1 VTDPHATPGA
11 EPEYLGPDTPPDH
24 ADPRDRA
31 AGRPTRTPWV
41 AGAAALGLLG
51 AAAGGWAAAQ
61 LLGGG
66 DGPATAV
73 PAIAVGYVALDLDP
87 SAAQKVEALRIA
99 KKFPA
104 LAEELDLGVRD
115 DLRRWLFDERFAE
128 VGCGLEYDTDVAP
141 WVGDR
146 FAVAAVPDA
155 DGAASPLMVLAV
167 EDREAAERT
176 VRDVEECLTDAEE
189 SVGGTAD
196 GADGPAADDP
206 VGVAFVGD
214 YLLVAPTQTDA
225 DSLAT
230 AAQAAPLADDPAF
243 EEWMAA
249 VGEPG
254 VVTAYVAKD
263 APRLLTGTVSRMQED
278 LVGGMAGE
286 LGGPPGGELGSFGAA
301 PPLEAMTEQ
310 TQELWKDFDG
320 MAAVVRFA
328 DGALEL
334 EAVGRGLPGGAAEPT
349 GPALGD
355 LPASTAAAFTFSL
368 ADGWFEDV
376 ADGLFGVLS
385 AGESEEEFW
394 AGLEAG
400 TGLDLPGDVELL
412 LGDGLSLSV
421 DSSLD
426 PGAASAGP
434 GGLPEVPAALRI
446 AGDAA
451 EIRAVLDRVLALA
464 GPVAGR
470 VVVEESDGLLT
481 VGLDRGYVERVLT
494 EGGLADQEAFRAVVP
509 EADRA
514 TSALFVGFDAGDG
527 WATRLAGGDAE
538 ARANLEPLDALGISA
553 WRDGDVQHG
562 LLRLTTD

>member
-1 VTDPHATPGA
+1 MTDPHATPGA
-11 EPEYLGPDTPPDH
+11 EPEYLGSDTPPGPNDP
-24 ADPRDRA
+24 ADRGEGRRA
-31 AGRPTRTPWV
+31 RARWIVP
-41 AGAAALGLLG
+41 AAALGLVG

-66 DGPATAV
+66 DDPATAV

-87 SAAQKVEALRIA
+87 TAAQKVEALRIA

-104 LAEELDLGVRD
+104 LAEQLDLGVRD

-128 VGCGLEYDTDVAP
+128 VGCGLDYDTDVAP
-141 WVGDR
+141 WIGDR
-146 FAVAAVPDA
+146 MALAAVPDA
-155 DGAASPLMVLAV
+155 DGAASPLLVLAV
-167 EDREAAERT
+167 ADREAAEAA
-176 VRDVEECLTDAEE
+176 VRDVEECVVAAEE

-196 GADGPAADDP
+196 GADGTDTDGP

-225 DSLAT
+225 DSLAS
-230 AAQAAPLADDPAF
+230 AAEAAPLAEDPAF
-243 EEWMAA
+243 EEWMDA

-263 APRLLTGTVSRMQED
+263 APRLLAGTVSRMQED
-278 LVGGMAGE
+278 LVDEMPGE
-286 LGGPPGGELGSFGAA
+286 LGDGPGGAMGSFGAA
-301 PPLEAMTEQ
+301 PPLGAMAEESR
-310 TQELWKDFDG
+310 ELWKDFDG

-334 EAVGRGLPGGAAEPT
+334 EAVGRGLPGGATEAT

-368 ADGWFEDV
+368 VDGWFEDV

-394 AGLEAG
+394 AGMEAG
-400 TGLDLPGDVELL
+400 TGLDLPDDVERL
-412 LGDGLSLSV
+412 LGEGLSLSV

-426 PGAASAGP
+426 PGAVSSGP
-434 GGLPEVPAALRI
+434 GQLPIVPAALRI
-446 AGDAA
+446 AGDTA
-451 EIRAVLDRVLALA
+451 EIRSVLDRVLGLA

-470 VVVEESDGLLT
+470 VVVEESDGQVT
-481 VGLDRGYVERVLT
+481 VGTDRGYVDRVLT
-494 EGGLADQEAFRAVVP
+494 EGGLGDREAFRAVVP

-514 TSALFVGFDAGDG
+514 TSALFVGFDAAD

-538 ARANLEPLDALGISA
+538 ARANLEPLDALGISS
-553 WRDGDVQHG
+553 WRDGDFQRG